1 MRLILASTSPARLAL
16 LRAAGV
22 EPERVS
28 PDVDEDAVTA
38 AANAASGTPLAPA
51 AVVQLLAR
59 SKAEAAARLT
69 AADGALPRVSDDLAG
84 SLSTGSAGAGIA
96 DGAGTE
102 ASVVSLILGGDS
114 VFVLDGVIY
123 GKPHTVET
131 AHERWRLQRGR
142 TGTLY
147 SGHWLI
153 EVVDG
158 VPGRAVGAVAEAEV
172 SFADDITDAELDAYI
187 GTGEP
192 LYVAGAFTIDSLG
205 APFITRIVGDPST
218 VVGLSLPTLRR
229 LVAGLGHHWPDLW
242 NRRGAL

>member
-38 AANAASGTPLAPA
+38 AANAAAGTPLAPA
-51 AVVQLLAR
+51 ALVQLLAR

-69 AADGALPRVSDDLAG
+69 AADGARPRVSDG
-84 SLSTGSAGAGIA
+84 SDGSRSDDSAG
-96 DGAGTE
+96 GAGTA

-114 VFVLDGVIY
+114 VFVLDDVIY
-123 GKPHTVET
+123 GKPHTVEK

>member
-1 MRLILASTSPARLAL
+1 M
-16 LRAAGV
+16 
-22 EPERVS
+22 
-28 PDVDEDAVTA
+28 
-38 AANAASGTPLAPA
+38 
-51 AVVQLLAR
+51 
-59 SKAEAAARLT
+59 
-69 AADGALPRVSDDLAG
+69 
-84 SLSTGSAGAGIA
+84 
-96 DGAGTE
+96 
-102 ASVVSLILGGDS
+102 
-114 VFVLDGVIY
+114 IY
-123 GKPHTVET
+123 GKPHTVAT
-131 AHERWRLQRGR
+131 AHERWQLQRGR

-229 LVAGLGHHWPDLW
+229 LVAVLGHHWPDLW
-242 NRRGAL
+242 NRRGAI